1 MPFLNIEKERKTK
14 DTETDIL
21 FLFYLAPD
29 MKEDPP
35 PKNKTGIKIK
45 MVTSLDQILES

>member
-1 MPFLNIEKERKTK
+1 MDAFLNIEKERKTK
-14 DTETDIL
+14 DTETDI
-21 FLFYLAPD
+21 LFYLAPD

-45 MVTSLDQILES
+45 MVKSLDQILES